1 MGRKSFSFSEVLGF
15 GWHVMKDNFGFFVGV
30 ALVLFLIS
38 LPGQILNTVVENY
51 PEKIP
56 LSLVFISLPLM
67 LIIEIVVG
75 IGLIKITLAFCD
87 GQRPKFGTLFNAQ
100 DCFWRYIG
108 TGLLYCLIIMGAFIG
123 GVLLPQLLS
132 VTTYIPY
139 SGLLVFLIV
148 GIITAILSIKFSLCF
163 YFAIDKKLGPIKAL
177 RASSQTTMGVKWS
190 LFVFGI
196 LCGLIN
202 FLGAL
207 CFVIGLFATFPTIMV
222 AMALVYRQLSAQT
235 PELVELGIRSPDA
248 QFAPE
253 VPSAPGTEP
262 ERDIPPGLSIRLGSP
277 SVPSARFDNRISS
290 APNIQP
296 ETVRK
301 KSHSLLPAV
310 ILGVVVI
317 SAITTYYLWPA
328 TKGTAATPTK
338 QMQVTAILYSEDNPS
353 AIVNGELVKEGDL
366 INDVKVV
373 KIHKNNV
380 EFENNGQRWTQEAQP
395 APVKQ

>member
-15 GWHVMKDNFGFFVGV
+15 GWHVMKDNFWFFVGV
-30 ALVLFLIS
+30 AIVLFLIS
-38 LPGQILNTVVENY
+38 LPGQILNAVVENY

-56 LSLVFISLPLM
+56 PFLVFALIPLT
-67 LIIEIVVG
+67 LIIEIIVG
-75 IGLIKITLAFCD
+75 IGFIKITLAFCD
-87 GQRPKFGTLFNAQ
+87 GQRPKFGTLFDAL

-108 TGLLYCLIIMGAFIG
+108 TGLLYCLIIMGTFIG
-123 GVLLPQLLS
+123 GVLLPKLLS

-139 SGLLVFLIV
+139 SGLLVFLVVFIV
-148 GIITAILSIKFSLCF
+148 AVILSIKFSLWF
-163 YFAIDKKLGPIKAL
+163 YFVIDKNLGPINAL
-177 RASSQTTMGVKWS
+177 RASSQTTTGVKWS

-207 CFVIGLFATFPTIMV
+207 CFVIGLFATFPTVMV

-235 PELVELGIRSPDA
+235 PELVELGISSPDA

-262 ERDIPPGLSIRLGSP
+262 ERSIPPGFSIRLSSTP
-277 SVPSARFDNRISS
+277 IPNSQFDTRIST
-290 APNIQP
+290 AGNIQP

-301 KSHSLLPAV
+301 KRSSLLPAI

-328 TKGTAATPTK
+328 TKGTAATPNK
-338 QMQVTAILYSEDNPS
+338 QMQVTGILYSEDNPS
-353 AIVNGELVKEGDL
+353 AIVNGGLVKEGDI

-380 EFENNGQRWTQEAQP
+380 EFESKGQRWAQEAQP